1 MRLMISASCGMLI
14 AGPLGA
20 AVGAVAPLLWSRWK
34 NRPEPDPPVRLVL
47 LLLLVGLRSGQSVLA
62 SLVEASRALPRYAAL
77 RSAARVARVSGLVE
91 SLPFADDGL
100 RPLLAQLTRAQRSG
114 ASLSGAVRRM
124 LDTELASEKARRIAR
139 ARALPVKLM
148 LPVTLLML
156 PGLVLLLYGPS
167 LLSMFSELTG
177 VLG

>member
-1 MRLMISASCGMLI
+1 MSSIVAASLGLVV

-20 AVGAVAPLLWSRWK
+20 AIGASLPLMWARAK
-34 NRPEPDPPVRLVL
+34 NRPQPDPPVRLVL
-47 LLLLVGLRSGQSVLA
+47 LLLLVGLRSGLSVLA
-62 SLVEASRALPRYAAL
+62 SLIETSQALPRYGAL
-77 RSAARVARVSGLVE
+77 RSVARVARVTGLTE
-91 SLPFADDGL
+91 SLSHADEALG
-100 RPLLAQLTRAQRSG
+100 PVLAQLARAQRSG

-124 LDTELASEKARRIAR
+124 LDGELAAERARRIAR

-167 LLSMFSELTG
+167 LLGMFSELTG